1 MPAFDD
7 PPPSRQHDAACLPVQ
22 RHYARIAF
30 KIQYASTSSTS
41 NKISDSVFACA
52 GLVCSYS
59 FSTFLTRMDVSEHGI
74 RALADAW
81 APASAVA
88 DFSKDGIR

>member
-1 MPAFDD
+1 
-7 PPPSRQHDAACLPVQ
+7 
-22 RHYARIAF
+22 
-30 KIQYASTSSTS
+30 
-41 NKISDSVFACA
+41 VFACA